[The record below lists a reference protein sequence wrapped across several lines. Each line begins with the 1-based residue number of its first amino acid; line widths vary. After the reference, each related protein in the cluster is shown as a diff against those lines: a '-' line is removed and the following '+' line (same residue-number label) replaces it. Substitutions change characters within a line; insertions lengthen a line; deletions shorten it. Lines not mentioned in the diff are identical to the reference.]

1 MLRARHVTPIQTI
14 DLTVRFIYIQDRMSW
29 PIVYADYAEG
39 KASLNR
45 IQGGFFLFSVGRE
58 LNLEPHATRQ
68 VAPLLSYG
76 FSQSFMNVWYLYV
89 RIWTYIYT
97 HTHSDGYMHVCQSW
111 VSSSI
116 ALYPVLNVYYY
127 CRREG
132 TRATVSVGRA
142 ENKFLELSITWV
154 LGVK

>member
-1 MLRARHVTPIQTI
+1 MYDIYMYIYEH
-14 DLTVRFIYIQDRMSW
+14 IYI
-29 PIVYADYAEG
+29 
-39 KASLNR
+39 
-45 IQGGFFLFSVGRE
+45 
-58 LNLEPHATRQ
+58 
-68 VAPLLSYG
+68 
-76 FSQSFMNVWYLYV
+76 
-89 RIWTYIYT
+89 
-97 HTHSDGYMHVCQSW
+97 HTHPDGYMHVCQSW

-142 ENKFLELSITWV
+142 GNKFLELSITWV